1 MLQCTNKS
9 ITARTTDDLCSR
21 DQKSGVRGQHTG
33 TRSEVLGSSPNDFDQ
48 KENLLK
54 VFYMKKQYN
63 NMNLSRVSE
72 TAGSGC
78 AYTNPATI
86 PKGESPLAKV
96 KFTT

>member
-1 MLQCTNKS
+1 
-9 ITARTTDDLCSR
+9 
-21 DQKSGVRGQHTG
+21 
-33 TRSEVLGSSPNDFDQ
+33 
-48 KENLLK
+48 
-54 VFYMKKQYN
+54 
-63 NMNLSRVSE
+63 MNLSRVSE